1 MHDQRFHSWGQD
13 LDGGLAVL
21 YSFLDGELCHSAEQL
36 FQLLLGG
43 YEVPQRVEDYSFI
56 TFVVGK
62 ASVWLEYMWMSA
74 DNDVYA
80 LLHKVGCPLFFVFVW
95 HGFIFGS
102 PVGYKDDAVG
112 LLFCFLDHGCDLVLA
127 DHVDHV
133 VFSFNSAYVCAVGVI
148 QKCDLDAVHFADLYG
163 VGIFLGVV
171 DPQKCDIR
179 IFGFPEVQ
187 CVCEEAFTKVID
199 VVVGGFYYVES
210 CFYDGVSYFCG
221 CCKGWVGAYAVMVG
235 CEDGFLIDHLDVCV
249 LDGVLDMGVDL
260 VVIPVA
266 VRGCACVYEALVVEV
281 VTDCDDGGSGGFG
294 SGVDCF
300 LISFGFGCRG
310 FFLGVYGR
318 FANEAVV
325 QLIEEEDQD
334 RKDDDGCKEA
344 CAGVAAF
351 AEVQGDVVLGVAP
364 DGAFGFVEG
373 IRGGFSFEDSFDG
386 VGDFDVGWKF
396 HLWFTLSFFGF

>member
-1 MHDQRFHSWGQD
+1 
-13 LDGGLAVL
+13 
-21 YSFLDGELCHSAEQL
+21 
-36 FQLLLGG
+36 
-43 YEVPQRVEDYSFI
+43 
-56 TFVVGK
+56 
-62 ASVWLEYMWMSA
+62 
-74 DNDVYA
+74 
-80 LLHKVGCPLFFVFVW
+80 
-95 HGFIFGS
+95 
-102 PVGYKDDAVG
+102 
-112 LLFCFLDHGCDLVLA
+112 
-127 DHVDHV
+127 
-133 VFSFNSAYVCAVGVI
+133 
-148 QKCDLDAVHFADLYG
+148 
-163 VGIFLGVV
+163 
-171 DPQKCDIR
+171 
-179 IFGFPEVQ
+179 
-187 CVCEEAFTKVID
+187 
-199 VVVGGFYYVES
+199 
-210 CFYDGVSYFCG
+210 
-221 CCKGWVGAYAVMVG
+221 MVG
-235 CEDGFLIDHLDVCV
+235 CEDGFLIDQFDVCV
-249 LDGVLDMGVDL
+249 LDGVLDVGVDL

-351 AEVQGDVVLGVAP
+351 AEVQGDIVLGVAP

-373 IRGGFSFEDSFDG
+373 IRGGFSFEDSFEG